1 MKKWVPLVF
10 WRCWLAVTNS
20 IRRVKVDWWGVGVV
34 VCLEKGADCLHM
46 VQLMRLS
53 AQKPHCLLRH
63 LNPDWFYLSG
73 TGVVVTW
80 KCIQCLE
87 FSLGIAEKSSKCR
100 NFCPHTHDRVTA
112 LCPRLPGWAEQKGT
126 FTNSHPWG
134 GRRRMRTDNK
144 VHCVGAHPLYVALS
158 QRGC

>member
-1 MKKWVPLVF
+1 MSAFSVLTQLTGRHEQHPACKSWLM
-10 WRCWLAVTNS
+10 RCWC
-20 IRRVKVDWWGVGVV
+20 G
-34 VCLEKGADCLHM
+34 CLSGERCRLFAYSPADAT
-46 VQLMRLS
+46 VS
-53 AQKPHCLLRH
+53 PKPHCLLRH

-100 NFCPHTHDRVTA
+100 NFCTHTHDRVTA
-112 LCPRLPGWAEQKGT
+112 LFPRLPGWAEQKGT

>member
-1 MKKWVPLVF
+1 
-10 WRCWLAVTNS
+10 
-20 IRRVKVDWWGVGVV
+20 VV

-100 NFCPHTHDRVTA
+100 NFCTHTHDRVTA
-112 LCPRLPGWAEQKGT
+112 LARDYLGEP
-126 FTNSHPWG
+126 S
-134 GRRRMRTDNK
+134 RREHSPT
-144 VHCVGAHPLYVALS
+144 HTHEEEEE
-158 QRGC
+158 GCAQTTRSIVWELIPFMLL